1 MNFFVNEENNW
12 LFRQKVTRKDKTH
25 LELRFFYRVR
35 VGGWYALYRSNASI
49 MIAFQKIKKYLL
61 SHVYSVPPSEP
72 ENVRIVA
79 TSTTL
84 KITWEEGEQTS
95 EYNYNRYELEIE
107 PQRKEI
113 KEALGSLSWMPIYEG
128 TDRSFF
134 IENLQ
139 PKMPFHVRVRAI
151 NSAGQSQWVLLE
163 TETKE

>member
-1 MNFFVNEENNW
+1 MDD
-12 LFRQKVTRKDKTH
+12 T
-25 LELRFFYRVR
+25 
-35 VGGWYALYRSNASI
+35 LYRSNASI

-72 ENVRIVA
+72 ESVRIVA

-128 TDRSFF
+128 TDRRFF

-139 PKMPFHVRVRAI
+139 PRMPFHVRVRAI

-163 TETKE
+163 TETKEEKWGDAFRGHR

>member
-1 MNFFVNEENNW
+1 MDD
-12 LFRQKVTRKDKTH
+12 T
-25 LELRFFYRVR
+25 
-35 VGGWYALYRSNASI
+35 LYRSNASI

-151 NSAGQSQWVLLE
+151 NSAGQSQWVLME
-163 TETKE
+163 TETKEEKWGDAFHGHW

>member
-1 MNFFVNEENNW
+1 MRDFFIEWEWVDD
-12 LFRQKVTRKDKTH
+12 T
-25 LELRFFYRVR
+25 
-35 VGGWYALYRSNASI
+35 LYRSNASI

-107 PQRKEI
+107 PAKER
-113 KEALGSLSWMPIYEG
+113 
-128 TDRSFF
+128 D
-134 IENLQ
+134 
-139 PKMPFHVRVRAI
+139 
-151 NSAGQSQWVLLE
+151 
-163 TETKE
+163 